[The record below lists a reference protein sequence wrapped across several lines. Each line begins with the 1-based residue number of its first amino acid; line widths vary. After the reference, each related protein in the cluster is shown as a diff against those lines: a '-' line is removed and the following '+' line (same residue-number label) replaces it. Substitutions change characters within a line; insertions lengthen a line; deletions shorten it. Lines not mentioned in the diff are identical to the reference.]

1 MFPVRS
7 SVLGYYLPAR
17 MVLYFQWPRPSP
29 RPFFDPLGKLIQLGN
44 ARAKLISRNLHLAY
58 AEIQSFS
65 SNPALLPLSIYLSH
79 QIDFYDAKP
88 IDEYSRLSILDPE
101 ARTRRLQFRPEVEI
115 RPPSSTG
122 LNEPLIT
129 AIHSVIESS
138 PSSELPYLPNE
149 PRSQGYYGYGSWKS
163 IPIQQVKEGMGHL
176 RSQYVRN
183 RRKRQIGT
191 GLSFE
196 DDAVFADDGEEGSE
210 SSPMSSGLPTTEPD
224 EGEGDEE
231 WSVRWEDE
239 YRQAVEDDGGPDDL
253 VLGLMDEQQEER
265 RRWVEKQRGLARE
278 FESGR
283 QASGAKGGEEKVKP
297 GRKK

>member
-1 MFPVRS
+1 VSSSFLRS
-7 SVLGYYLPAR
+7 NV
-17 MVLYFQWPRPSP
+17 
-29 RPFFDPLGKLIQLGN
+29 KLTC
-44 ARAKLISRNLHLAY
+44 RNLYLAH

-65 SNPALLPLSIYLSH
+65 SNPHLLPLSIYLSH
-79 QIDFYDAKP
+79 QVDFYDAKP

-101 ARTRRLQFRPEVEI
+101 ARTRRLQFRPEVEL
-115 RPPSSTG
+115 RPPSSQSD
-122 LNEPLIT
+122 LDEPLIT

-163 IPIQQVKEGMGHL
+163 IPIQQVKDGMGQL
-176 RSQYVRN
+176 RSQYAHR
-183 RRKRQIGT
+183 RRKRQTGT

-196 DDAVFADDGEEGSE
+196 DDAVFADDVEGEEGLESE
-210 SSPMSSGLPTTEPD
+210 SSPMSSGLPTTEP
-224 EGEGDEE
+224 EGDEE
-231 WSVRWEDE
+231 WGVRWEDE

-265 RRWVEKQRGLARE
+265 RKWVEKQRGLARE
-278 FESGR
+278 FEADRQVRVVGAGGGDRRAENGVGR
-283 QASGAKGGEEKVKP
+283 N

>member
-1 MFPVRS
+1 M
-7 SVLGYYLPAR
+7 
-17 MVLYFQWPRPSP
+17 
-29 RPFFDPLGKLIQLGN
+29 
-44 ARAKLISRNLHLAY
+44 HLAH

-115 RPPSSTG
+115 RPPSSQSN
-122 LNEPLIT
+122 LDEPLIT

-176 RSQYVRN
+176 RNQYAHR
-183 RRKRQIGT
+183 RRKRPTGT

-210 SSPMSSGLPTTEPD
+210 SSPMSSGLPTTEP
-224 EGEGDEE
+224 EGDGDDE
-231 WSVRWEDE
+231 WGVRWEDE

-278 FESGR
+278 FEAATGI
-283 QASGAKGGEEKVKP
+283 
-297 GRKK
+297 